1 MWGTSIAIA
10 VAASV
15 CLSIVNLASHLD
27 KIRAA
32 RYHEYTPPSEPIRD
46 GSPLRLTIKDQKSV
60 HIAAGT

>member
-1 MWGTSIAIA
+1 MWGTLIATA

-32 RYHEYTPPSEPIRD
+32 RHHEYSAPSGPIRD
-46 GSPLRLTIKDQKSV
+46 GSPVQLTIKNQKSG
-60 HIAAGT
+60 HFAAGT